1 MTPQRSHSIHAA
13 DPAPAMLASLST
25 DSTRSCAVPGLEP
38 FMRPI
43 AKFVIFAQL
52 ALVLQPLSAVAQPKG
67 QVAPNPLAEAQ
78 LARYEALNNRINQ
91 TQGDTSRPAA
101 TPLSLL
107 PETVES
113 ARRLIKSL
121 QSATNGRQLKSSA
134 NHQDVGLQ
142 LNWSQLQSALRAIQS
157 ANSQMLADMS
167 STARQLEQ
175 QRAPTAILERQAQAE
190 RQLQE
195 RIAQFQRIA
204 TPLMTA
210 AGSAS
215 NDSDKTGITPKLRV
229 TSRSVT
235 RSDVLAAAPAL
246 AELERLLGQHSP
258 AKRQASIDPKN
269 LPWGAAKATPRTPS
283 ETSIEWLKKLPIN
296 TGAKATHSKPIGPAL
311 AKPSQKALTIVA
323 GLQFTDPPT
332 VDVAPTDADLSQTTE
347 ITITPAI
354 KAKAQEL
361 GYNPVAIQNWV
372 RNTIEW
378 QPTWGALQ
386 SAETVLGSQKGNAHD
401 IASLTIALLR
411 ASKIPA
417 RYQWGTIELPASAV
431 MNWVGG
437 VTKPE
442 AALNQL
448 YQGGIAARGYAS
460 AGRVTTIRMEHVWVN
475 AYVNQVPS
483 RGSLTGDP
491 TNGQHVNPN
500 ASLNAWLPIDGAFKQ
515 YSYADGIDYRAA
527 IKMDTAAVL
536 AAAKSSATINDQEGW
551 VQSLKPELVEQ
562 AITDQQ
568 SKLISYFNGAGIRD
582 ATTILGRKIIPERMP
597 PMLSASLPYPLVARG
612 PEASQIP
619 TALQWSFA
627 LYLYTS
633 EIDKAAGNYELSY
646 QLPLSSIGSKRIASQ
661 GVPASAADADLLE
674 NYRRTSATSLP
685 VYLVRQKTVLKVDD
699 AIVASAA
706 ARTMGS
712 PEWWSY
718 RIIGPSETGVEE
730 EFKRESAVGDANVFS
745 VDAVGFT
752 AAQASKRY
760 QAVNPNTALENLHHL
775 GLGYFIRTNI
785 SDEALAKL
793 KGFVW
798 NRLPS
803 VGLFNSPLTVVY
815 SWGVPRSGTY
825 NTYGVDVPRLR
836 HATVTKEGAS
846 TSEWADFNV
855 QLGIKNSYLEAQVI
869 DEVFEL
875 PRSFSVAA
883 TQVMV
888 EASRQG
894 KKIYRIDSRNAS
906 DFFSKAR
913 LGQKIE
919 AGMREFIN
927 AGYVVTAPAER
938 ISTRNWDAEG
948 YIATDPQTGSGA
960 YIVGTGANGAE
971 AAVCEEKTEPLVRA
985 IKDIVSTLIIL
996 AIIAGLIAAGL
1007 WIGGFVAGGV
1017 AGGLAGAGGA
1027 TSLAQLMAAFG
1038 LTALVFSAQQ
1048 AVASP
1053 RCGNDKCHR
1062 GTIQAQGL
1070 DISAPGNTISE
1081 GWAQPMPF
1089 TVAEGLAMMTRIEAA
1104 LTPSQLAARSGYFAA
1119 AKAWISSL
1127 PPHGIC
1133 GGGPTKSFGPN
1144 PADKDHVKK
1153 QIRVD
1158 VKVYSGAAF
1167 AN

>member
-1 MTPQRSHSIHAA
+1 MTAHRSHSIYAA
-13 DPAPAMLASLST
+13 DSALAMPASLST
-25 DSTRSCAVPGLEP
+25 HSTRSCVVPGLEP
-38 FMRPI
+38 FLRPI
-43 AKFVIFAQL
+43 AKFVILAHL
-52 ALVLQPLSAVAQPKG
+52 ALVLQPLSAIAQPKG
-67 QVAPNPLAEAQ
+67 QAAPNPLAEAQ
-78 LARYEALNNRINQ
+78 FARYEALNNRINQ
-91 TQGDTSRPAA
+91 TQVETLRPFATSA
-101 TPLSLL
+101 SLL
-107 PETVES
+107 PESIES

-121 QSATNGRQLKSSA
+121 QSETSGRLLKSSA
-134 NHQDVGLQ
+134 NHHDVGLQ

-167 STARQLEQ
+167 ATARQLEQ
-175 QRAPTAILERQAQAE
+175 QRAPTTILERQAQTE

-195 RIAQFQRIA
+195 RIAQFQRIV
-204 TPLMTA
+204 TPLMTT
-210 AGSAS
+210 AS
-215 NDSDKTGITPKLRV
+215 PASTDSDKTGIAPKLGETSGRV
-229 TSRSVT
+229 TRA
-235 RSDVLAAAPAL
+235 DVLAAAPAL
-246 AELERLLGQHSP
+246 AELERFLSQHSA
-258 AKRQASIDPKN
+258 AKRQAPVDPKK

-296 TGAKATHSKPIGPAL
+296 TGAKAKPIRDAL
-311 AKPSQKALTIVA
+311 ARPSQKALSIVA
-323 GLQFTDPPT
+323 GLQFTDPPAA
-332 VDVAPTDADLSQTTE
+332 DVAPTDADLAQTTE
-347 ITITPAI
+347 VTITPAI

-448 YQGGIAARGYAS
+448 YQGGVAARGYAS

-483 RGSLTGDP
+483 RGSLAGDP
-491 TNGQHVNPN
+491 ANGQHVNPN

-515 YSYADGIDYRAA
+515 YSFTDGIDYTSAV
-527 IKMDTAAVL
+527 KMDTAAVL

-551 VQSLKPELVEQ
+551 VQGLKPELVEQ
-562 AITDQQ
+562 AIADQQ
-568 SKLISYFNGAGIRD
+568 SKLISHFNNAGSRD
-582 ATTILGRKIIPERMP
+582 SAAILGRKIIPERMP
-597 PMLSASLPYPLVARG
+597 PMLSASLPYPVVARG

-674 NYRRTSATSLP
+674 NYKRTNATSLP

-699 AIVASAA
+699 AIVASAT

-718 RIIGPSETGVEE
+718 RIVGPSETGAEE

-752 AAQASKRY
+752 AAQASSRY

-775 GLGYFIRTNI
+775 GLGYFVRTNV

-793 KGFVW
+793 KGFAW

-825 NTYGVDVPRLR
+825 NSYGVDVPRLR

-846 TSEWADFNV
+846 TPEWADFNV

-919 AGMREFIN
+919 AGMRAFIN

-960 YIVGTGANGAE
+960 YIVGTGANGAD

-985 IKDIVSTLIIL
+985 IKEIVSTLIII

-1007 WIGGFVAGGV
+1007 WIGGVVAGGV

-1070 DISAPGNTISE
+1070 DISAPGNTISDS
-1081 GWAQPMPF
+1081 WAQPMPF
-1089 TVAEGLAMMTRIEAA
+1089 TVAEGLAMMSKIEAA

-1158 VKVYSGAAF
+1158 VKVYAGEAF